1 MKHSLMTLAALILAS
16 SLAWAQEDGAAL
28 YRSRCASCHGATG
41 EAQNIQ
47 SLRTTSLT
55 HQQMTDLITHG
66 KAGLRRPHQRG
77 MSRLNADQAAAIAT
91 YIETFRK

>member
-1 MKHSLMTLAALILAS
+1 
-16 SLAWAQEDGAAL
+16 
-28 YRSRCASCHGATG
+28 
-41 EAQNIQ
+41 
-47 SLRTTSLT
+47 
-55 HQQMTDLITHG
+55 MTDLITHG